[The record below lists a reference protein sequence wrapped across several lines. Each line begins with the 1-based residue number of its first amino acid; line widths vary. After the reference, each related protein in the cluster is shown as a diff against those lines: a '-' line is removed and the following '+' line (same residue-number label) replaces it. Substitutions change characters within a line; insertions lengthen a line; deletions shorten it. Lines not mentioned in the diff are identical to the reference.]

1 MVEYVLT
8 KIFDVLGSVFS
19 TKMTTTKVMMK
30 MSLMFLFYF
39 FLMLSFID

>member
-8 KIFDVLGSVFS
+8 KIHEVLGSVSS
-19 TKMTTTKVMMK
+19 TKMKTAKVMMK

>member
-8 KIFDVLGSVFS
+8 KIFDVLGSVSS

-39 FLMLSFID
+39 FLML